1 MTWKSC
7 NNTLNG
13 FTASEPAQPRAARTR
28 TGKGRRLAGNTARL
42 CLACLVLLNAA
53 CAHFSAADKPLKQW
67 SPDLGQSV
75 DRQVEGDRSRDIAVL
90 VAFSGGGSRASAFA
104 YGVLQELADTEVMTA
119 KGSRSLLREVDMIS
133 SVSGGSFT
141 AAYYGLYGKQIFTDF
156 EERFLRKDVEGV
168 LFRKLFNPL
177 NWVRL
182 MSGSYGRSDLAAEYY
197 DKILFNG
204 ATFADLQRPDAPLI
218 DINATDLATG
228 NRFPFIEWTFGMI
241 CADFGSYPLSRAVA
255 ASSAVPVV
263 FSPITLENFAGSCG
277 YQPPAWVAEAGK
289 DEALTLQKIEARRF
303 ESYLDRHQ
311 RPWLHLV
318 DGGIAD
324 NLGMRAFYRS
334 LNIADEPGNQHRGL
348 DYSEARHVIII
359 SVNAFAKHKSRW
371 VLERYA
377 PSLFEIIGR
386 VSADQISRYSE
397 DTIEIVHSTFE
408 GWVKEKSTPGR
419 PVTFHFVDVS
429 FNQVRDDSERDFLN
443 SIGTNF
449 DLSDEQVDRLIAAA
463 RKVLRE
469 STELKAF
476 IESSRGDD

>member
-1 MTWKSC
+1 MTIDTRS
-7 NNTLNG
+7 
-13 FTASEPAQPRAARTR
+13 RTEKEQR
-28 TGKGRRLAGNTARL
+28 FAGSTARL
-42 CLACLVLLNAA
+42 CLACVVLLIAA
-53 CAHFSAADKPLKQW
+53 CAHLSAVDKPLKQW
-67 SPDLGQSV
+67 TPELGQSV
-75 DRQVEGDRSRDIAVL
+75 DRQVEGDRSPEITVM

-104 YGVLQELADTEVMTA
+104 YGVLQELAATGVKTA
-119 KGSRSLLREVDMIS
+119 QGSRSLLREVDMIS

-141 AAYYGLYGKQIFTDF
+141 SAYYGLHGEQIFTDF
-156 EERFLRKDVEGV
+156 EPQFLRQDVEGV

-182 MSGSYGRSDLAAEYY
+182 LSRSYGRSDLAAEYY

-228 NRFPFIEWTFGMI
+228 NRFPFIQWTFDMI
-241 CADFGSYPLSRAVA
+241 CADFGAYPLSRAVA

-263 FSPITLENFAGSCG
+263 LSPITLENFAGSCG
-277 YQPPAWVAEAGK
+277 YQSPAWVAETGK
-289 DEALTLQKIEARRF
+289 NEALTPRKIEARRF
-303 ESYLDRHQ
+303 QSYLDRHQ

-324 NLGMRAFYRS
+324 NLGLRAFYRS
-334 LNIADEPGNQHRGL
+334 LNIAAEPGSQHHGL

-371 VLERYA
+371 SLERYA

-397 DTIEIVHSTFE
+397 DSIQLVRATFDD
-408 GWVKEKSTPGR
+408 WAKHKSTPER

-469 STELKAF
+469 STELQAF
-476 IESSRGDD
+476 IEGSQEDN